1 MGALETFEWS
11 CTNCGEFHQYY
22 GEHEQQPLEQDEPHQ
37 RQGSSGKKSIEEML
51 ESFLVQQESINKRQ
65 EAIFNNNWAAIRN
78 LETQIQK
85 LSRQLTEEYQTSP
98 ISEVAISLERNE
110 EELQIQEKETCEL
123 IEESFIPQAL
133 EEDEEV
139 EHPIEASEVVLE
151 LECEKMV
158 VKQEE
163 QVVECAELK
172 EVPIVDF
179 VFGDKLMSNEE
190 KHASI
195 RIYLMNSWS
204 KRVQGKEQAQR
215 GSIFSV
221 QHGTKSGRIFLPLL
235 LFI

>member
-110 EELQIQEKETCEL
+110 EELQIEENETCEL
-123 IEESFIPQAL
+123 IEESLTPQAL
-133 EEDEEV
+133 EEDEEEEV
-139 EHPIEASEVVLE
+139 PEEESPEEASEAVLA
-151 LECEKMV
+151 LECE
-158 VKQEE
+158 
-163 QVVECAELK
+163 
-172 EVPIVDF
+172 
-179 VFGDKLMSNEE
+179 N
-190 KHASI
+190 
-195 RIYLMNSWS
+195 
-204 KRVQGKEQAQR
+204 
-215 GSIFSV
+215 
-221 QHGTKSGRIFLPLL
+221 
-235 LFI
+235 